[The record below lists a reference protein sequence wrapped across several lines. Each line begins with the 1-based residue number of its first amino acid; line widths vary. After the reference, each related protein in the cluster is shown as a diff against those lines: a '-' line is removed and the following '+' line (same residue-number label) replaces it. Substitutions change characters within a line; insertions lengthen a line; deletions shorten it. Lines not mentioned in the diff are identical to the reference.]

1 MIVTIT
7 LNAALDRT
15 LRVPNLQ
22 VGVRHRAEWSM
33 SLPGGKG
40 VNVARALK
48 RLGQPVI
55 AAGLAGGRVGTQI
68 IEELTAEGILN
79 DFVRIGEESRTSTA
93 VIDPMNN
100 LQTEINEAGPSVTE
114 AELSLFM
121 DKVRYLGRGADLF
134 VVAGSL
140 PPETPQDIYAE
151 LITELASHEAVTA
164 VDTAGPPLRAALS
177 ARPGVVSPNVREAEE
192 IVGHEFS
199 DVEERG
205 AGAVA
210 MCEMGA
216 ETALIHGED
225 GCVAHV
231 RGRGARRGRTYAAT
245 LGRSDEPVSTVGS
258 GDSFL
263 AGYVAA
269 RYEGASDE
277 AALSL
282 AVACGA
288 ANTRQYGAGV
298 FDPDDVGALR
308 RQVQV
313 RELG

>member
-1 MIVTIT
+1 MIVTVT

-100 LQTEINEAGPSVTE
+100 LQTEINEAGPAVTE
-114 AELSLFM
+114 AELSLFL
-121 DKVRYLGRGADLF
+121 DKLRYLGRGADLF
-134 VVAGSL
+134 VLAGSL
-140 PPETPQDIYAE
+140 PPSTPQDFYAALVAE
-151 LITELASHEAVTA
+151 LSGYDAVTA
-164 VDTAGPPLRAALS
+164 MDASGPPLRAALS

-199 DVEERG
+199 DIEDRS

-216 ETALIHGED
+216 ETALIHGDD

-231 RGRGARRGRTYAAT
+231 RHRGERRGRTYAAT
-245 LGRSDEPVSTVGS
+245 LEPVGDPISTVGS

-269 RYEGASDE
+269 RYEGASHE
-277 AALSL
+277 AALAL

-288 ANTRQYGAGV
+288 ASTREYGAGV
-298 FDPDDVGALR
+298 FDPDDVSALR
-308 RQVQV
+308 RKVEV
-313 RELG
+313 REIG